1 MRAIDI
7 FSVFRAVSRLRILP
21 LIPLTLMVAM
31 VISLFFLIL
40 GLRLFFGL
48 VVSVSS
54 VVGSLGFVVLSCW
67 PDLIV
72 NVVVSS
78 FGLVPSGGC
87 GNLFFPSFIA
97 GAGCPSAGVCP
108 LGRFLSSFLVAVVGC
123 SLSGVV
129 GCLLAGLVGCLLLAG
144 LVGCLFV
151 AGVVGCLFVAG
162 VVGCLF
168 VAGVVGCLFVAEVV
182 GCLFLAGVVGC
193 LFWQKW

>member
-7 FSVFRAVSRLRILP
+7 FSVFRAVSKLRILP

-54 VVGSLGFVVLSCW
+54 VVDSLGFVVLTCW
-67 PDLIV
+67 PDLIE

-78 FGLVPSGGC
+78 FGLVSSEGC
-87 GNLFFPSFIA
+87 GNLIFPSFIA
-97 GAGCPSAGVCP
+97 GAGCPSVGRCP
-108 LGRFLSSFLVAVVGC
+108 LEGLLSCFLVEVVGC
-123 SLSGVV
+123 SLAGVV
-129 GCLLAGLVGCLLLAG
+129 GCLL
-144 LVGCLFV
+144 

-162 VVGCLF
+162 LVDCLF
-168 VAGVVGCLFVAEVV
+168 VAGVVGCFFSAGVV
-182 GCLFLAGVVGC
+182 GCLFSAGVVGC
-193 LFWQKW
+193 LFWQGW